1 MQQTDFIHLG
11 LSQSLLRALVEKGY
25 ESPTDIQTQ
34 SIPAILD
41 GRDVIAQSQTG
52 TGKTAAFALPV
63 LQKLNPRIK
72 KPQVFILCPTREL
85 ALQVCSEIKDFSKY
99 QPQIKC
105 TAIYGG
111 EPIGSQLRRLRSGI
125 QIIVGTPGRIIDHLK
140 RKTISTAAVRTVVLD
155 EADEMLNMGFLED
168 IRFIL
173 NHLPEERQT
182 LLFSATISVPI
193 LDIAKQYQTHP
204 KHINISKTVITVPAI
219 EQYYYEI
226 PKQKKVDLLCRLCE
240 SHQPQLA
247 LIFCN
252 TKKQVDELTSALQ
265 LRGYPVKGLH
275 GDMNQETRNHVISG
289 FHRGRFQMLVATDVA
304 ARGLDIS
311 GVEAVFNYDI
321 PMDTEYYVHRIG
333 RTGRAGKAG
342 LAFSFVSSRQD
353 FIQLKNIQ
361 HYTKTKIHSGQIP
374 SNCSLVN
381 SRVEKL
387 VASIQ
392 KILQEDDV
400 EEYEPIMDQIMDA
413 QDCTSVQIAC
423 ALIKT
428 ILSDQPGGSLEEI
441 IQNHPFSN
449 SGESSGNSKRSGS
462 KGSGKRTRL
471 FISLGSEQKVGAGD
485 LIQMITG
492 LGSLKDDEVKNIKV
506 LQRYSFVDVPTQH
519 VDHLLRASKGQK
531 LKGNRFSL
539 QRAAVK

>member
-25 ESPTDIQTQ
+25 ETPTDVQMQ

-63 LQKLNPRIK
+63 IQKINPRVK

-105 TAIYGG
+105 TAVYGG
-111 EPIGSQLRRLRSGI
+111 EPIGSQLRRLRGGV
-125 QIIVGTPGRIIDHLK
+125 QIIVGTPGRMIDHLK
-140 RKTISTAAVRTVVLD
+140 RKTLSPDAVSTVILD

-173 NHLPEERQT
+173 NQLPEQRQM
-182 LLFSATISVPI
+182 LLFSATISGPI
-193 LDIAKQYQTHP
+193 MDIAKRYQSHP
-204 KHINISKTVITVPAI
+204 KHINISKKDITVPAI

-226 PKQKKVDLLCRLCE
+226 SRQKKIDLLCRLYE
-240 SHQPQLA
+240 SYQPQLA

-289 FHRGRFQMLVATDVA
+289 FHHGRFQLLAATDVA

-311 GVEAVFNYDI
+311 GVEAVFNFDI
-321 PMDTEYYVHRIG
+321 PQDIEYYVHRIG
-333 RTGRAGKAG
+333 RTGRAGKTG
-342 LAFSFVSSRQD
+342 TAFSFVSSRQD

-361 HYTKTKIHSGQIP
+361 YYTKTKIRPGQIP
-374 SNCSLVN
+374 SARSLATT
-381 SRVEKL
+381 RVEKL
-387 VASIQ
+387 VENIQ
-392 KILQEDDV
+392 KILQEESV
-400 EEYEPIMDQIMDA
+400 EEYEPIMDKIMDA

-423 ALIKT
+423 ALIKS
-428 ILSDQPGGSLEEI
+428 ILKEQPGGNLEKI
-441 IQNHPFSN
+441 SQTHSFSTSSKPSIRSNHAHQKN
-449 SGESSGNSKRSGS
+449 NGRRS
-462 KGSGKRTRL
+462 RL

-485 LIQMITG
+485 LIQLITG
-492 LGSLKDDEVKNIKV
+492 LGNLKDDEIKNIKV
-506 LQRYSFVDVPTQH
+506 LQRYSFVDVPAQH

>member
-1 MQQTDFIHLG
+1 MQQSDFIHLG

-25 ESPTDIQTQ
+25 ESPTDVQKQ

-63 LQKLNPRIK
+63 LQKINPRIK

-99 QPQIKC
+99 QPQIRC

-111 EPIGSQLRRLRSGI
+111 EPIGSQLRRLRGGV
-125 QIIVGTPGRIIDHLK
+125 QIVVGTPGRMIDHLK
-140 RKTISTAAVRTVVLD
+140 RKTLSPALVNTVILD

-173 NHLPEERQT
+173 NQLPQERQM
-182 LLFSATISVPI
+182 LLFSATISDQI
-193 LDIAKQYQTHP
+193 MDIAKQYQSHP
-204 KHINISKTVITVPAI
+204 KHINISKTDITVPAI
-219 EQYYYEI
+219 EQHYYEI
-226 PKQKKVDLLCRLCE
+226 PQQKKIDLLCRLYE
-240 SHQPQLA
+240 AYQPQLA

-265 LRGYPVKGLH
+265 LRGYPIKGLH

-289 FHRGRFQMLVATDVA
+289 FHRGRFQLLAATDVA

-311 GVEAVFNYDI
+311 GVEAVFNFDI
-321 PMDTEYYVHRIG
+321 PQDTEYYVHRIG
-333 RTGRAGKAG
+333 RTGRAGKTG
-342 LAFSFVSSRQD
+342 IAFSFVSSRQD

-361 HYTKTKIHSGQIP
+361 YYTKTKIRPGQIP
-374 SNCSLVN
+374 SVRSLTN

-387 VASIQ
+387 VETIQ
-392 KILQEDDV
+392 KILQKDSV

-423 ALIKT
+423 ALIKS
-428 ILSDQPGGSLEEI
+428 ILNDQPGGSLEEI
-441 IQNHPFSN
+441 SQTHSFS
-449 SGESSGNSKRSGS
+449 SSVRSSGKSGHS
-462 KGSGKRTRL
+462 RQKGSRQRTRL
-471 FISLGSEQKVGAGD
+471 FISVGSEQKVGAGD
-485 LIQMITG
+485 LIQLITG
-492 LGSLKDDEVKNIKV
+492 LGSIKDDEVKNIKV
-506 LQRYSFVDVPTQH
+506 LQRYSFVDVPAQH
-519 VDHLLRASKGQK
+519 VDQLLRASKGQK